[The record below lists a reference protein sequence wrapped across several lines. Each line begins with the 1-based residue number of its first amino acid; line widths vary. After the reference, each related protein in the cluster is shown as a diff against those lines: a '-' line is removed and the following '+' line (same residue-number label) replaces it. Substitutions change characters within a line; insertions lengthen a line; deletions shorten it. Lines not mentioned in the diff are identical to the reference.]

1 MVFGH
6 SRSYIET
13 MKRGAKP
20 LLLIAGSLVLSATT
34 DAITQDTTPYDSIV
48 IRNVFNLKSPVVVPD
63 DPIPPKDPPPTI
75 ELQGIT
81 TINGKK
87 KVLFKVKASK
97 PGEKDMSYILREGQG
112 KDDVEVKL
120 IDENTGSV
128 QFDNHGTIQTLTM
141 AENASKPS
149 RAPVATVA
157 GGIPSPMRNLP
168 VRTIAATAGRGGSV
182 TTIGGGQPGVRQIPS
197 ARTPRTSPA
206 AAGLGAGKTAT
217 AKKSTQP
224 QISRDEQTV
233 LIEVDRE
240 LNKEK
245 IAAGE
250 YPPPPPTELTPE
262 DAVGMPPPIP
272 Q

>member
-120 IDENTGSV
+120 IDENAGSV
-128 QFDNHGTIQTLTM
+128 LFDNHGTIRHGSWQT
-141 AENASKPS
+141 
-149 RAPVATVA
+149 V
-157 GGIPSPMRNLP
+157 
-168 VRTIAATAGRGGSV
+168 
-182 TTIGGGQPGVRQIPS
+182 Q
-197 ARTPRTSPA
+197 
-206 AAGLGAGKTAT
+206 GA
-217 AKKSTQP
+217 
-224 QISRDEQTV
+224 SRDSCRRYSKTRAESSSAHHCRDGGWRWQCHDRWTRS
-233 LIEVDRE
+233 IRSQADSQRSADAHGSGSCQFGNSPGSDRE
-240 LNKEK
+240 EVS
-245 IAAGE
+245 AT
-250 YPPPPPTELTPE
+250 PPFSRRADCP
-262 DAVGMPPPIP
+262 D
-272 Q
+272 